1 MSSTA
6 GLGQGTQVFD
16 FTSIGKQGLML
27 DDRKEAKEQAFYDR
41 NKDLF
46 DPLQADGIRAV
57 DAPYINQQLENA
69 MELSAK
75 AQQSK
80 DPADIQAAKKA
91 RARVSSLTAT
101 SVAARQEAYRVDG
114 EIRKTDEFKRDSD
127 RFNQHLQ
134 EFERATAMTE
144 ANGGNVAME
153 DVLYKAPV
161 FYNLDK
167 GLTDFVDADAGKILQ
182 GSYESKAFG
191 KENADGTG
199 SSSSTAQVNEQK
211 REELITQNYESQMES
226 NNDFKNAVE
235 AQFMSEYFGT
245 TDLSTDQVSQFN
257 ELRRMGA
264 ELSNQYETLED
275 LEADPR
281 LQRDPRAMRRAKRAW
296 GIEAEIDNRGFEM
309 YREAILGK
317 ADKGKQTSVK
327 IDESES
333 GQKGGKYGNADFAVN
348 AGNTVE
354 SVLGN
359 VNMENVPT
367 DLKNRIAEEGSMLGY
382 SSTPDMKVFKSGT
395 GSEAV
400 VAGGIVASKVNGKT
414 QYYVVEYKPSPDILA
429 KLDRGEDVSGL
440 LQKTDANLV
449 PLQKSRSRIPQNALS
464 LMKAQAD
471 AQVEEDVL

>member
-27 DDRKEAKEQAFYDR
+27 DDRKEAKEQAFYER

-57 DAPYINQQLENA
+57 DAPYINQQLEEA

-101 SVAARQEAYRVDG
+101 SVAARQEAYRVDN

-167 GLTDFVDADAGKILQ
+167 GLTDFVDADAQKILQ
-182 GSYESKAFG
+182 GSYESTATG
-191 KENADGTG
+191 TQEADGTG
-199 SSSSTAQVNEQK
+199 TSTSTAEVNDQK

-264 ELSNQYETLED
+264 ELTEKYETLEE
-275 LEADPR
+275 LEADPK
-281 LQRDPRAMRRAKRAW
+281 LQRNPRALRRAKRAW
-296 GIEAEIDNRGFEM
+296 GIEAEIDNRGYEM

-317 ADKGKQTSVK
+317 SEKGTQFSEKTDKSKKGG
-327 IDESES
+327 D
-333 GQKGGKYGNADFAVN
+333 GGKYANADFAVN
-348 AGNTVE
+348 KGNTVE
-354 SVLGN
+354 SILGN
-359 VNMENVPT
+359 VNTENIPT
-367 DLKNRIAEEGSMLGY
+367 SLLNRIAEQGSMLGY
-382 SSTPDMKVFKSGT
+382 ASTPDMKVFKSGT

-400 VAGGIVASKVNGKT
+400 VAGGIVASKVDGKT
-414 QYYVVEYKPSPDILA
+414 RYYVVEYKPSPDILA

-449 PLQKSRSRIPQNALS
+449 PLQKSRSRIPQNALA

-471 AQVEEDVL
+471 AQVAEDVL